1 MNDRESAEDKVPGA
15 LPPAATEGEP
25 TAVSGPNLAS
35 SDVDFTEPELKS
47 AEISADV
54 ADRVDLAEVVAEA
67 ARVEAEAERSAQDA
81 EPRAIPEFTVPDAEL
96 PAPEPPATGAPAAP
110 YSGRG
115 IDDGSGWHRP
125 ETQWQPR
132 ANAWQSPGQV
142 AKGEEDAAAA
152 LVAAGGETSAT
163 DNAPSDSVPAA
174 SEAPPAETIP
184 EAAAPVELATGQLPF
199 TVSGQAADVAAGQI
213 PYGTP
218 TGPRETVSSSPAS
231 GSDSK
236 NKLFIVLGIV
246 VVGVGL
252 LVLFIWL
259 IASLVSGSSAK
270 SDLSAASTT
279 TPSGPQTVDPAV
291 LFPQV
296 SPLKWVAGDCLRGFT
311 TVTTPADVVLCN
323 SPHSAQLVA
332 TFNYAKDA
340 TFPGADAL
348 RAKGTE
354 VCKGVT
360 LTAAAK
366 AYAGLKQVPA
376 YPSEATWKN
385 QDDRRVDCFIQDP
398 SGDNLKESLIK

>member
-15 LPPAATEGEP
+15 LPPAPAQGEP
-25 TAVSGPNLAS
+25 TAVSEPDLGS
-35 SDVDFTEPELKS
+35 SDLDFTEPELDS
-47 AEISADV
+47 AEISAEV

-67 ARVEAEAERSAQDA
+67 ARVEAEAERSTQDA
-81 EPRAIPEFTVPDAEL
+81 APHAVPEFTVPDPEL
-96 PAPEPPATGAPAAP
+96 PATELPAAGAPAAP

-152 LVAAGGETSAT
+152 ALVATGGETSAT
-163 DNAPSDSVPAA
+163 DHEPSDG
-174 SEAPPAETIP
+174 ETLPAETLP
-184 EAAAPVELATGQLPF
+184 EAAPPVELATGQLPF
-199 TVSGQAADVAAGQI
+199 TVSGQAPDAPTGQI
-213 PYGTP
+213 PYGTTTRPHGTSRP
-218 TGPRETVSSSPAS
+218 TPAP

-236 NKLFIVLGIV
+236 SKLFIVLGV
-246 VVGVGL
+246 GLVGVAL

-259 IASLVSGSSAK
+259 IASFVGGSSAK
-270 SDLSAASTT
+270 SDVSAASTSV
-279 TPSGPQTVDPAV
+279 PSGPQTADPAV

-348 RAKGTE
+348 RAKGAE

-366 AYAGLKQVPA
+366 AYSGLKQVPA
-376 YPSEATWKN
+376 YPSEATWKS
-385 QDDRRVDCFIQDP
+385 QDDRRVDCIIQDP